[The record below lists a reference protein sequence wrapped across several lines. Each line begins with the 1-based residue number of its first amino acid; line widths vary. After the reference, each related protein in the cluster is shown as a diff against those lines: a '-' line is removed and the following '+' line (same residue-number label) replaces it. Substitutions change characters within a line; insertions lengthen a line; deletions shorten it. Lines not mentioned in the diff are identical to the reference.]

1 MLDADD
7 VRHDSAATSLT
18 VTQGAIMTMAPFLY

>member
-7 VRHDSAATSLT
+7 IRHDSAAARLT
-18 VTQGAIMTMAPFLY
+18 LTQGAIMTMAPFLY